1 MQMNKNIAKV
11 SDFFKVGSIRD
22 NRRIIV
28 FLVCLTIATSLW
40 FLNALS
46 KNYSAEISYPVKFIN
61 SPANRFIAEKT
72 PTKLDLKIDGQ
83 GFTILRLRMLPLS
96 PIKIDI
102 ENITK
107 NLDSNSG
114 AYKITS
120 SNLITQITEQINS
133 DIKITKIYPEVLSVV
148 LDSLATKIIPVE
160 LDVNIDFEPQFNLKS
175 PVSTIPNEVK
185 ITGPA
190 ILLRK
195 ISVIKTKV
203 NIMNKVNSG
212 IKQEIELI
220 HPEKTT
226 ISPEKVSL
234 IIDVEKYTEKELK
247 IPIEILHKPENA
259 HIKLFPSEIKVVFT
273 VGLSRFENIKIR
285 DFGAAVDY
293 NSIVKDVN
301 NLSVNLYKKPA
312 FIQDLRFVPE
322 KVEFLIER
330 N

>member
-1 MQMNKNIAKV
+1 M
-11 SDFFKVGSIRD
+11 
-22 NRRIIV
+22 
-28 FLVCLTIATSLW
+28 FLVCLAIATTLW

-46 KNYSAEISYPVKFIN
+46 KNYSAEISYPVKFVN
-61 SPANRFIAEKT
+61 SPANRFMAEKT
-72 PTKLDLKIDGQ
+72 PDKFDLEIEGQ

-96 PIKIDI
+96 PVKIDV
-102 ENITK
+102 EEITK

-114 AYKITS
+114 TYKIS
-120 SNLITQITEQINS
+120 GSNLAPQIAAQINS
-133 DIKITKIYPEVLSVV
+133 DVKITKIYPEVLSIV
-148 LDSLATKIIPVE
+148 LDSLATKTVPVE

-175 PVSTIPNEVK
+175 PVSTIPQEVK

-203 NIMNKVNSG
+203 NIMNKLNSS

-234 IIDVEKYTEKELK
+234 MIDVEKYTEKELK
-247 IPIEILHKPENA
+247 IPIEILHKPENT

-273 VGLSRFENIKIR
+273 VGLSRFENIKAS

-301 NLSVNLYKKPA
+301 NLSVTLYKKPA

-322 KVEFLIER
+322 RVEFLIER

>member
-1 MQMNKNIAKV
+1 MNTNLSKISEYFN
-11 SDFFKVGSIRD
+11 VGKIRNN
-22 NRRIIV
+22 NRTV
-28 FLVCLTIATSLW
+28 TFLICLVIATSLW

-46 KNYSAEISYPVKFIN
+46 KNYSAEVSYPVKFIN
-61 SPANRFIAEKT
+61 SPANHFIAEKT
-72 PTKLDLKIDGQ
+72 PTKLDLEIDGQ
-83 GFTILRLRMLPLS
+83 GFTLLRIKILPLS

-102 ENITK
+102 DDITK

-114 AYKITS
+114 TYKITS
-120 SNLITQITEQINS
+120 SNLISQITEQLTS
-133 DIKITKIYPEVLSVV
+133 EIKITKIYPEVLSIV
-148 LDSLATKIIPVE
+148 LDSLATKTIPVE

-195 ISVIKTKV
+195 VSVLKTKV
-203 NIMNKVNSG
+203 NIMNKLNSS

-220 HPEKTT
+220 HPDKTT

-234 IIDVEKYTEKELK
+234 LIDVEKYTEKELR
-247 IPIEILHKPENA
+247 IPIEILNKPKNA

-273 VGLSRFENIKIR
+273 VGLSRFENIKIS
-285 DFGAAVDY
+285 DFGASIDY
-293 NSIVKDVN
+293 NSIETDIN
-301 NLSVNLYKKPA
+301 NLSISLYKKPL

>member
-1 MQMNKNIAKV
+1 MNTNISRV
-11 SDFFKVGSIRD
+11 SAYFNVGRIRNN
-22 NRRIIV
+22 NRIVV
-28 FLVCLTIATSLW
+28 FLVCLSIATTLW

-61 SPANRFIAEKT
+61 SPENRFMAEKT
-72 PTKLDLKIDGQ
+72 PTKLDLEIEGQ
-83 GFTILRLRMLPLS
+83 GFTLLRLRMLPLT
-96 PIKIDI
+96 PVKIDV
-102 ENITK
+102 ENITR

-114 AYKITS
+114 TYKITS
-120 SNLITQITEQINS
+120 SNLTPQISAQINNE
-133 DIKITKIYPEVLSVV
+133 IKITKIYPEVLSIV
-148 LDSLATKIIPVE
+148 LDSLATKTIPVE
-160 LDVNIDFEPQFNLKS
+160 LEVNINFEPQYNLKS
-175 PVSTIPNEVK
+175 PVSTIPQEVK

-195 ISVIKTKV
+195 ISVVKTKV
-203 NIMNKVNSG
+203 NIMNKLSSS

-226 ISPEKVSL
+226 ISPEKVNL
-234 IIDVEKYTEKELK
+234 MIEVEKYTEKELK

-259 HIKLFPSEIKVVFT
+259 QIKLFPSEIKVVFT
-273 VGLSRFENIKIR
+273 VGLSRFENIKIS
-285 DFGAAVDY
+285 DFGATVDY

-301 NLSVNLYKKPA
+301 NLTVNLYKKPT

-322 KVEFLIER
+322 RVEFLIER

>member
-1 MQMNKNIAKV
+1 MNTNLSKV
-11 SDFFKVGSIRD
+11 SEYFNVGKIR
-22 NRRIIV
+22 NNNRIIV
-28 FLVCLTIATSLW
+28 FLICLAIATTLW

-46 KNYSAEISYPVKFIN
+46 KDYSAEIPYPVKFVN
-61 SPANRFIAEKT
+61 SPANRFMAEKT
-72 PTKLDLKIDGQ
+72 PTKLDLEIDGQ
-83 GFTILRLRMLPLS
+83 GFTLLRFKILPLS
-96 PIKIDI
+96 PIKIDVDDV
-102 ENITK
+102 TK

-114 AYKITS
+114 TYKITS
-120 SNLITQITEQINS
+120 NNLIPQITQQLHSE
-133 DIKITKIYPEVLSVV
+133 IKITKIYPDVLTIV
-148 LDSLATKIIPVE
+148 LDSLATKIVPVE
-160 LDVNIDFEPQFNLKS
+160 LNVNVDFEPQFNLKS
-175 PVSTIPNEVK
+175 PVATIPQEVK

-203 NIMNKVNSG
+203 NIMNKLNAS

-220 HPEKTT
+220 HPDKTT

-234 IIDVEKYTEKELK
+234 LIDVEKYTEKELK

-259 HIKLFPSEIKVVFT
+259 HIKLFPSELKVVFT
-273 VGLSRFENIKIR
+273 VGLSRFENVKIS
-285 DFGAAVDY
+285 DFGASVDY
-293 NSIVKDVN
+293 SSIVKDAN

>member
-1 MQMNKNIAKV
+1 MNKNSSKI
-11 SDFFKVGSIRD
+11 SEFFNVGKIRNN
-22 NRRIIV
+22 NRIVV
-28 FLVCLTIATSLW
+28 FLICLAIATTLW
-40 FLNALS
+40 FFNALN
-46 KNYSAEISYPVKFIN
+46 KNYSAEISYPVRFIN
-61 SPANRFIAEKT
+61 SPAKRFMAEKT
-72 PTKLDLKIDGQ
+72 PSKLDLEVNGQ
-83 GFTILRLRMLPLS
+83 GFTILRIKMLPLS
-96 PIKIDI
+96 PIKIDVD
-102 ENITK
+102 NVTK
-107 NLDSNSG
+107 DLDSNSG
-114 AYKITS
+114 TYKITS
-120 SNLITQITEQINS
+120 SNLISQITEQLNS
-133 DIKITKIYPEVLSVV
+133 EIKITKIYPEVLSIV
-148 LDSLATKIIPVE
+148 LDSLATKTIPIE

-175 PVSTIPNEVK
+175 PVSTIPQEVK

-203 NIMNKVNSG
+203 NIMNKLNSS

-220 HPEKTT
+220 HPDKTT

-234 IIDVEKYTEKELK
+234 LIDVEKYTEKELR
-247 IPIEILHKPENA
+247 IPIEILHKPGNA

-273 VGLSRFENIKIR
+273 VGLSRFENIKIS
-285 DFGAAVDY
+285 DFAASVDY

-301 NLSVNLYKKPA
+301 NLTISLYKKPE

>member
-1 MQMNKNIAKV
+1 MNTNISRV
-11 SDFFKVGSIRD
+11 SAYFNVGKIRNN
-22 NRRIIV
+22 NRVVV
-28 FLVCLTIATSLW
+28 FLVCLAIATTLW

-46 KNYSAEISYPVKFIN
+46 KNYSAEISYPVKFVN
-61 SPANRFIAEKT
+61 SPVNRFMAEKT
-72 PTKLDLKIDGQ
+72 PDKFDLEIEGQ

-96 PIKIDI
+96 PVKIDV
-102 ENITK
+102 EEITK

-114 AYKITS
+114 TYKIS
-120 SNLITQITEQINS
+120 GSNLAPQIAAQINS
-133 DIKITKIYPEVLSVV
+133 DVKITKIYPEVLSIV
-148 LDSLATKIIPVE
+148 LDSLATKTVPVE

-175 PVSTIPNEVK
+175 PVSTIPQEVK

-203 NIMNKVNSG
+203 NIMNKLNSS

-234 IIDVEKYTEKELK
+234 MIDVEKYTEKELK
-247 IPIEILHKPENA
+247 IPIEILHKPENT

-273 VGLSRFENIKIR
+273 VGLSRFENIKAS

-301 NLSVNLYKKPA
+301 NLSVTLYKKPA

-322 KVEFLIER
+322 RVEFLIER